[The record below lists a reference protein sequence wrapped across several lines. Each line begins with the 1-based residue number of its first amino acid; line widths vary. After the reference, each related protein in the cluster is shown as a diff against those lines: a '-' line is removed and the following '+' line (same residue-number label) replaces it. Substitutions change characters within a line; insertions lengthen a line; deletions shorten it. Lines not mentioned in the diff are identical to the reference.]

1 MTMRC
6 RDERVA
12 KQFGANLHRIR
23 VREGLTQRGLA
34 ERASLHRTAIDK
46 LESGNRAP
54 RVDTL
59 FALAEALATPP
70 AELIEGIEPDPPD

>member
-1 MTMRC
+1 MRR

-34 ERASLHRTAIDK
+34 ERASLHRTEIDK
-46 LESGNRAP
+46 LESGSRAP

-59 FALAEALATPP
+59 FALAEAMETPP
-70 AELIEGIEPDPPD
+70 GELIEGIEPEPLD